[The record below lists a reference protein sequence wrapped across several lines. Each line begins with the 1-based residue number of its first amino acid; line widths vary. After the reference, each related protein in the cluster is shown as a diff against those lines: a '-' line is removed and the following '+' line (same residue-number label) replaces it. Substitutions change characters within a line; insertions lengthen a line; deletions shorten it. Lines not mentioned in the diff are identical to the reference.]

1 MRPLALGS
9 LQIAPPLLLAPME
22 GVTDPCFRGLLIE
35 TSGADALGAACT
47 EFLRVTDHPLAIERV
62 RAELAPHRGGRTA
75 IGVQLMGNRLDAV
88 AASAAI
94 AAAAGAAFVDL
105 NFGCPAPR
113 VFSHCAGSALLA
125 EPARLEA
132 LVRAA
137 VAAVAGAAPV
147 TAKIRAGI
155 ANDRGL
161 EEIAR
166 RVEDAGAAA
175 LTVHARLRVDSYEQP
190 ARWERIARAKAA
202 VRIPVIGNGSA
213 DDAAA
218 AFAMFARTGCDAV
231 MIGRG
236 ALADPWIFRAIRAAQ
251 RGEAFASPDT
261 AARLRWIEL
270 YAARMQE
277 RAATP
282 AQALGR
288 AKQALKA
295 AVAGGRLPVAS
306 LTAALRAR
314 TLTEFADC
322 AADRAA

>member
-1 MRPLALGS
+1 
-9 LQIAPPLLLAPME
+9 ME
-22 GVTDPCFRGLLIE
+22 GVTDPCFRALLIE
-35 TSGADALGAACT
+35 TSGDDAVGAACT
-47 EFLRVTDHPLAIERV
+47 EFLRVTDHPLAAARV
-62 RAELAPHRGGRTA
+62 RAELAPHHGCRTA
-75 IGVQLMGNRLDAV
+75 IGVQLMGNQVHAV

-125 EPARLEA
+125 DPARLEA
-132 LVRAA
+132 LVRAT
-137 VAAVAGAAPV
+137 VAAVAGAVPV

-155 ANDRGL
+155 HDDHGL

-166 RVEDAGAAA
+166 RIEAAGAAA
-175 LTVHARLRVDSYEQP
+175 LTVHARLRTEGYDEP

-213 DDAAA
+213 DDATAVTR
-218 AFAMFARTGCDAV
+218 MFEHTGCDGV

-236 ALADPWIFRAIRAAQ
+236 ALADPWIFRAWRAAQ
-251 RGEAFASPDT
+251 SANPFTPPD
-261 AARLRWIEL
+261 AAERLRWIAR
-270 YAARMQE
+270 YAERMQE
-277 RAATP
+277 RGATP

-295 AVAGGRLPVAS
+295 AAAAGRLPVEP
-306 LTAALRAR
+306 LRAALRAR
-314 TLTEFADC
+314 SLVEFFAC
-322 AADRAA
+322 AATSRAA